1 MARNFLLQMKLSALW
16 PAAFASFVLLSVAGC
31 GKQPQPTQM
40 PPMPV
45 GVTTVQPQSVPLVR
59 EFVGRLS
66 ATRSADVRARV
77 AGVLEKRLYK
87 EGTEVKEGQP
97 LFQIDPTPLQAE
109 LDAALATLARA
120 EAEATNAKVIADRAR
135 KLIVQKLVAQADLDN
150 AEANERTTAAQMKQ
164 AQADVQSARIRLGYA
179 LVRAPIAGRAAQQRV
194 TEGALVGQ
202 DEATLLTMIEQIHPI
217 YVNFDLP
224 ATGLERLTR
233 AESEGAVSTDLP
245 HAQVEVLMPDGT
257 LYDHKGTVDF
267 TGTTV
272 DPTTGTVAFRGTI
285 SNPER
290 RLLPGMFVRVRLSI
304 GERNRVFLVPQTA
317 VLRDA
322 GGAYLFVVGPENRA
336 TQKRVTTEMM
346 QGADWI
352 VSQGLEPGDRVIV
365 SGVTNLRPEALVQ
378 PSPVDASG
386 PAQAAASAPATAK
399 AK

>member
-1 MARNFLLQMKLSALW
+1 MKLSALL
-16 PAAFASFVLLSVAGC
+16 PAAFMSFVLLSVAGC
-31 GKQPQPTQM
+31 GKQPQQMQM
-40 PPMPV
+40 PPVPV

-109 LDAALATLARA
+109 LEAAVATLARA

-135 KLIVQKLVAQADLDN
+135 KLIAQKLVAQADLDN
-150 AEANERTTAAQMKQ
+150 AEASERTTAAQMKQ
-164 AQADVQSARIRLGYA
+164 AQAAVQSARIRLGYA
-179 LVRAPIAGRAAQQRV
+179 LVRAPIAGRAGQQQV

-224 ATGLERLTR
+224 ATGIERLAR
-233 AESEGAVSTDLP
+233 AESEGSVSTNLP
-245 HAQVEVLMPDGT
+245 HAQVEVLQPDGT
-257 LYDHKGTVDF
+257 LYGYKGTVDF

-285 SNPER
+285 PNPER
-290 RLLPGMFVRVRLSI
+290 HLLPGMFVRVRLAM

-317 VLRDA
+317 VMRDPS
-322 GGAYLFVVGPENRA
+322 GAYLFVVGPDNRA
-336 TQKRVTTEMM
+336 TQKHVTTEFM

-365 SGVTNLRPEALVQ
+365 RGVANLRPDAPVQ
-378 PSPVDASG
+378 PSPVDEPAA
-386 PAQAAASAPATAK
+386 AQAASSTPATTK
-399 AK
+399 AR